1 MANIVIIMNPC
12 AGTKKANKYLTD
24 IVRIF
29 AENGYYS
36 HVYMTSKKGDGVFL
50 AKEHAKDGEILV
62 AIGGDGTLNEVLEGV
77 MLSKADVPIG
87 YIPAG
92 STNDFANSLKMPKN
106 ILNAAKAII
115 EGEAVSLDLGSF
127 NNKYFT
133 YVASFGAF
141 TRIAYT
147 TPQNFKNSFGHLAY
161 FLEGIKDIPSIKS
174 EHMIIETDN
183 GRFEGDYLFGAICNS
198 TSLGGVLTLDPAIVD
213 LSDGLLELVLI
224 KQPKN
229 MFELNQLVLSLN
241 GEIYDCEMIN
251 LISTKNIK
259 IHCDT
264 KPDWTLDGE
273 FEAGTDYIE
282 ITNIPKVFKII
293 LKK

>member
-1 MANIVIIMNPC
+1 MAIITIIMNPC

-29 AENGYYS
+29 AENGYFS
-36 HVYMTSKKGDGVFL
+36 HIYMTSKKGDGVSL
-50 AKEHAKDGEILV
+50 AKEHAEEADIVV
-62 AIGGDGTLNEVLEGV
+62 AIGGDGTLNEVIEGV
-77 MLSKADVPIG
+77 MLSGKDIPIG

-92 STNDFANSLKMPKN
+92 STNDFASSLKMPKN
-106 ILNAAKAII
+106 ILKAAKAIM
-115 EGEAVSLDLGSF
+115 EGEAISLDLGSF

-147 TPQNFKNSFGHLAY
+147 TPQSFKNSFGHIAY
-161 FLEGIKDIPSIKS
+161 LLEGIKDIPSIKS
-174 EHMIIETDN
+174 EHMVVKTDN
-183 GRFEGDYLFGAICNS
+183 GTLEGDYLFGAICNS
-198 TSLGGVLTLDPAIVD
+198 TSLGGILTLDPTIVD

-224 KQPKN
+224 RQPKN

-251 LISTKNIK
+251 LISTKNIE
-259 IHCDT
+259 IHCES

-273 FEAGTDYIE
+273 FEPGTEYIE
-282 ITNIPKVFKII
+282 ITNIPKTFKII